1 MCPGGSLG
9 IGRYDIEAEK
19 TLDSEEFTS
28 GRVFMGVVAPSTA
41 VTGAVPSAPKRS
53 RTSSKT
59 KKAPGGTAGAGPG
72 PVLSRASGGPQRA
85 MFSPYAPDALV
96 LQWPQGLPRDAAE
109 AAAAGMEDGV
119 VTAADGSRRA
129 AVVVDPHLASVL
141 RPHQQEGVRFL
152 WECCMG
158 LRDFAGEGAILAD
171 AMGLG
176 KTLTTITL
184 VYTMLKQSET
194 GGAAASKVVICCPS
208 TLVGNWKRE
217 FAKWLGNT
225 RCRPASVT
233 STGAAAAETV
243 HNFVHGRSSMYPVL
257 ILSYEMCRKYA
268 QKLSAARIG
277 LLVAD
282 EGHRLKNASG
292 NQTIAALSTVPTRRR
307 VLLTGT
313 PVQNDLLEF
322 YAVCSFVN
330 PTVLGDPATF
340 RQLFSNP
347 IQRGSDKG
355 ATPAEQELANSRATE
370 LARLTSQFVLRR
382 TNELLEKFLPPKTEL
397 CVFVRL
403 SPLQASAY
411 AAMLGSAVVRRIMAR
426 GTKATAATA
435 CALQLIT
442 ALRKVLGH
450 PDLVYPSACAE
461 ESQDAAAAVAAR
473 PLPAAAALAAA
484 AAGCPGQD
492 GNASKRCV
500 SPPRESGGASASSG
514 EAQTGGRGGLHPRR
528 APLPKGGDDLDG
540 AYAALAPVFSE
551 EYTYNVVGGRLAALH
566 ARHAASSGVG
576 PLPAAQHSAT
586 HAIAHSGK
594 LQFLDTFLAQM
605 RKHSPTEKVVLVSN
619 FTQFL
624 DVVAVLA
631 AARGYPFLRLDGSTG
646 SDKRMKI
653 VNDFNKS
660 PTDGPGGVFLFL
672 LSSKS
677 GGAGLNLIGASRLVM
692 CDADWNPATD
702 RQAEARV
709 WRDGQKKHTFVYRL
723 CTAGTLEEKILQRQM
738 RKGDVAGAVVE
749 EDADAGRKFT
759 KDDLKDLF
767 TDAKEPAVDALL
779 DSGVGSCETYRLLS
793 SDGSASRKM
802 DRTGLGAAWPAYRG
816 GCTLQPV
823 DPVLAATVLELG
835 DFVGVPYV
843 QHSTVNLPS
852 SPAPTAPAAAS
863 GAGGGGSAAEG
874 AYTNTLQRAGNADSQ
889 VASSIHAA
897 QQKAKQMEAAA
908 TATAAAATAAAAAP
922 ADGSGGGISLQLLS
936 MLTPT
941 DGDLL

>member
-19 TLDSEEFTS
+19 NLEAEEFTS
-28 GRVFMGVVAPSTA
+28 GRVFMGAAP
-41 VTGAVPSAPKRS
+41 PSATPIVPAATSKRS
-53 RTSSKT
+53 RDASKS
-59 KKAPGGTAGAGPG
+59 KAGASSVGAG
-72 PVLSRASGGPQRA
+72 PVLSRATGGPQRA

-96 LQWPQGLPRDAAE
+96 LQWPKGLPHD
-109 AAAAGMEDGV
+109 AAAASAAGLEDGV
-119 VTAADGSRRA
+119 VAAADGSRRA
-129 AVVVDPHLASVL
+129 AVVVDPHLACVL
-141 RPHQQEGVRFL
+141 RPHQREGVRFL

-158 LRDFAGEGAILAD
+158 LREFAGEGAILAD

-176 KTLTTITL
+176 KTLTTIAL
-184 VYTMLKQSET
+184 VYTMLKQSEG

-233 STGAAAAETV
+233 ATGAAAAETV

-257 ILSYEMCRKYA
+257 ILSYEMCRKYTD
-268 QKLSAARIG
+268 KLAGARIG

-292 NQTIAALSTVPTRRR
+292 NQTITALSAVPTRRR

-330 PTVLGDPATF
+330 PTVLGDPGTF
-340 RQLFSNP
+340 RQLFANP
-347 IQRGSDKG
+347 IQKGGDKG
-355 ATPAEQELANSRATE
+355 ATPAEQELGRSRATE
-370 LARLTSQFVLRR
+370 LSRLTSQFVLRR

-403 SPLQASAY
+403 SPLQGRAY
-411 AAMLGSAVVRRIMAR
+411 AALLGSSVVRRIMGR
-426 GTKATAATA
+426 GTKAPAATA

-450 PDLVYPSACAE
+450 PDLVYPAACA
-461 ESQDAAAAVAAR
+461 DAATAVASRAM
-473 PLPAAAALAAA
+473 PAAAAMAAA
-484 AAGCPGQD
+484 AAACPGQD
-492 GNASKRCV
+492 GNAGKRCTSPSRTCV
-500 SPPRESGGASASSG
+500 SDAEAHPPTAGAGSI
-514 EAQTGGRGGLHPRR
+514 GRGLHPNRK
-528 APLPKGGDDLDG
+528 APVPGGDDLDG
-540 AYAALAPVFSE
+540 AYAALTPVFGDA
-551 EYTYNVVGGRLAALH
+551 YAYNVVGGRVASLYPQ
-566 ARHAASSGVG
+566 HAAGAGVT
-576 PLPAAQHSAT
+576 PLSAAQHST
-586 HAIAHSGK
+586 TEAIAASGK
-594 LQFLDTFLAQM
+594 LQFLDVFLARM
-605 RKHSPTEKVVLVSN
+605 RQECPGEKAVLVSN

-709 WRDGQKKHTFVYRL
+709 WRDGQKRHTFVYRL

-749 EDADAGRKFT
+749 EDADVGRKFT

-767 TDAKEPAVDALL
+767 TDAREPSVDALL
-779 DSGVGSCETYRLLS
+779 DAGEGSCETYRLL
-793 SDGSASRKM
+793 GQGAGGRRH
-802 DRTGLGAAWPAYRG
+802 DRTGLGAAWPRYTG
-816 GCTLQPV
+816 GQSLHTV
-823 DPVLAATVLELG
+823 DPVLASAVLQLG
-835 DFVGVPYV
+835 DLVGVPYV
-843 QHSTVNLPS
+843 QHSTVNLPADANT
-852 SPAPTAPAAAS
+852 PAAPAQGTPGAAAS
-863 GAGGGGSAAEG
+863 S
-874 AYTNTLQRAGNADSQ
+874 NTLQRSD
-889 VASSIHAA
+889 
-897 QQKAKQMEAAA
+897 AAA
-908 TATAAAATAAAAAP
+908 DAAVTQCITESRGKLEQAAAAAAAAEEAAVAP
-922 ADGSGGGISLQLLS
+922 PSANTGISLQLLS